1 MANKYK
7 LRECGRYLTG
17 HESAQAQVLHINRVR
32 ALISYTT
39 TVALLNSDGWLEI
52 TGLYSNTTRR
62 HIRWFLNEYCKNDL
76 GIPPTFATIKLCVK
90 DHMRLNIYTGE
101 VKHY

>member
-1 MANKYK
+1 
-7 LRECGRYLTG
+7 LTG

-32 ALISYTT
+32 VLISYTT

-76 GIPPTFATIKLCVK
+76 GIPPTFETIKLCVR
-90 DHMRLNIYTGE
+90 DHMRLNIYTGV